1 MAPAASQKGARI
13 CIFLLAGCKLE
24 SIFLN
29 VAAVNTHRDRPQ
41 VPMASLLGRPQVL
54 GRGGVCPNSTIQGQA
69 LLGPLPQ

>member
-1 MAPAASQKGARI
+1 M

-41 VPMASLLGRPQVL
+41 VPTASCWGGCRV
-54 GRGGVCPNSTIQGQA
+54 RGAGCPNGTIQGQVA
-69 LLGPLPQ
+69 LPSAG